1 MSNPSGDS
9 FVHLHT
15 HTEFSMLDGAA
26 RLDDLFTEA
35 VRMGMPALAMTD
47 HGNVFGA
54 YEFWRKARA
63 HGIKPIIGMEGYLAP
78 GSRHERKRVTL
89 GGQQVSDANPGE
101 MYTHMTL
108 LAENTEGM
116 HNLFRLSSL
125 ASLEGY
131 YYKPRMDRELL
142 ETYGKGIIATTGC
155 PSGEGGPAAPAGPVR
170 RRLPG
175 GQRLPG
181 HLRQG
186 ELLLRADGP
195 RHRDREAGP
204 AAAVRAEEEAG
215 PAGPGHQRPCTTPT
229 PTTPS
234 RTRCCSACRT
244 GKTLADPNRFKFDGR
259 DFYLKSPAEMRHQWD
274 PIFPEAC
281 DNTLLIADRVHV
293 EFTEGQDL
301 MPRAPVPEGETEQSW
316 LVKEVERGLHRRF
329 PNGITEQYR
338 RQVDY
343 EVGII
348 IQMGFPGYFLVVA
361 DLIQHAKSVGIRCG
375 PGRGSAAGSLVAYAL
390 GITDLDPI
398 KHKLIFERFL
408 NPERISMPDIDM
420 DFDERRRGEMI
431 RYTTEKY
438 GEDRI
443 AQIITYSTIKAKAAI
458 KDSARVLFGQPGYS
472 VADRITKAMP
482 APVMGKDIPLAGVF
496 DQSHKRY
503 SEASEVRALYEADPQ
518 VRRSWTPP
526 GAWRASNGSGGSTRP
541 A

>member
-155 PSGEGGPAAPAGPVR
+155 PSGEVGPAAPAGPVR

-215 PAGPGHQRPCTTPT
+215 PAGPGHQRP
-229 PTTPS
+229 
-234 RTRCCSACRT
+234 A
-244 GKTLADPNRFKFDGR
+244 
-259 DFYLKSPAEMRHQWD
+259 
-274 PIFPEAC
+274 
-281 DNTLLIADRVHV
+281 
-293 EFTEGQDL
+293 
-301 MPRAPVPEGETEQSW
+301 
-316 LVKEVERGLHRRF
+316 LHLRR
-329 PNGITEQYR
+329 R
-338 RQVDY
+338 RQV
-343 EVGII
+343 
-348 IQMGFPGYFLVVA
+348 A
-361 DLIQHAKSVGIRCG
+361 
-375 PGRGSAAGSLVAYAL
+375 RGAAL
-390 GITDLDPI
+390 
-398 KHKLIFERFL
+398 R
-408 NPERISMPDIDM
+408 
-420 DFDERRRGEMI
+420 
-431 RYTTEKY
+431 
-438 GEDRI
+438 
-443 AQIITYSTIKAKAAI
+443 
-458 KDSARVLFGQPGYS
+458 
-472 VADRITKAMP
+472 ADRQDAGRSE
-482 APVMGKDIPLAGVF
+482 PV
-496 DQSHKRY
+496 
-503 SEASEVRALYEADPQ
+503 Q
-518 VRRSWTPP
+518 VRRAGLLPQVARRDAPP
-526 GAWRASNGSGGSTRP
+526 VGPDLPRGVRQHAADRRPGPRRVHRGAGPDAPGPRAGGGGRSRAGWSRRSSGGCTGGSRTASPSSTAARSTTRSASSSRWAFP
-541 A
+541 ATSWWSRT